1 MKCSLYYFF
10 KSVLKHLSTAAD
22 LKSDCAAWVRCF
34 LNVVTENKRENVIEV
49 WLKCHRA
56 DVGLW
61 RRESSWLGDVNNSSP
76 ADCRETQPD
85 WIVTHTLPF
94 YSVGCK
100 VISTASPI
108 HTVFL
113 IHGFI
118 QHSHTHSNSDWCFRG
133 NSGFSIFPKNSSMW
147 PSVIRDPLTFCL
159 LDDRLFHPRHSW
171 PVIKQNKLRQAEP
184 PVIWDP

>member
-1 MKCSLYYFF
+1 MELRVSRRPSCWA
-10 KSVLKHLSTAAD
+10 TAAD

-34 LNVVTENKRENVIEV
+34 LNVGTVEENKRENVIEV

-61 RRESSWLGDVNNSSP
+61 RRESSWLLLYLGDVNNGSP

-85 WIVTHTLPF
+85 WTVTHTLPC

-113 IHGFI
+113 IHAWMLYP
-118 QHSHTHSNSDWCFRG
+118 TLMDA
-133 NSGFSIFPKNSSMW
+133 SGETQGSVSFPRTLQRDHQSSGIHW
-147 PSVIRDPLTFCL
+147 PAC
-159 LDDRLFHPRHSW
+159 
-171 PVIKQNKLRQAEP
+171 
-184 PVIWDP
+184 